1 MSLPSP
7 PARTGGTI
15 DSCVVWEVGDETME
29 LTADDLWPLVAKLPR
44 EEQVRLAR
52 RALAREACAAEEAET
67 YRQLP
72 VSQEEFGDETDDP
85 LAWDAEGWEGVK

>member
-1 MSLPSP
+1 
-7 PARTGGTI
+7 
-15 DSCVVWEVGDETME
+15 ME

-52 RALAREACAAEEAET
+52 RALAREAGAAEEAET

-72 VSQEEFGDETDDP
+72 VGPDEFANETDDP
-85 LAWDAEGWEGVK
+85 LAWEAEGWEGVK